1 MQVEDDELE
10 SGVGG
15 ATSSEEHDDEEL
27 FLPIAI
33 EGAAAEDEQSALL
46 VHGASGRL
54 PTSSLTS

>member
-15 ATSSEEHDDEEL
+15 ATSSEEL

-33 EGAAAEDEQSALL
+33 ECAAAEDEQSALL